1 MHKNLLLLGLLL
13 DGPQTGYNLYRIVRG
28 HGDLY
33 ADLKKAN
40 VYYLL
45 DHLAEYGYLDVRA
58 EPGARGPRGERLIY
72 SLTEKGRQKFFELL
86 RQLLRTYEPVPSNI
100 GAAIVLLP
108 NLSSDEAVDLLAER
122 RRSVFERRAQVAA
135 FQSDEAHDTLVS
147 LALDHLLAHIDADLT
162 WTDRALARLRS
173 DAMTD
178 VAAHRREAEQGS
190 PPECLSYQP
199 AADPEV

>member
-45 DHLAEYGYLDVRA
+45 DHLAEYGYLEVRA

-72 SLTEKGRQKFFELL
+72 SLTDKGREKFNELL
-86 RQLLRTYEPVPSNI
+86 RHLLRTYEPVPSNI
-100 GAAIVLLP
+100 GAAVVLLP
-108 NLSSDEAVDLLAER
+108 NLPPAEAIALLEER
-122 RRSVFERRAQVAA
+122 RRGVAERRAQVAA
-135 FQSDEAHDTLVS
+135 FRSDEAGDTLVG
-147 LALDHLLAHIDADLT
+147 LALDHLLAHIDADLA
-162 WTDRALARLRS
+162 WTDRALDRLRS
-173 DAMTD
+173 EAAMD
-178 VAAHRREAEQGS
+178 VVEHAEQGGL
-190 PPECLSYQP
+190 PECLKPSS
-199 AADPEV
+199 